1 MVGGAAGCSPHVLAG
16 NWEIS
21 FLWWKAFLAP
31 FMDRFH
37 IALCC
42 SWSLG
47 GVGLLLG
54 ASEGAS
60 LWLPCTPLCC
70 WLGRPHLLENKLEA
84 KKSNL
89 GVN

>member
-16 NWEIS
+16 DWEIS

-47 GVGLLLG
+47 GVGLLLRGIRRGFSLAPLHPSLLLAG
-54 ASEGAS
+54 APTSAREQIRGKE
-60 LWLPCTPLCC
+60 T
-70 WLGRPHLLENKLEA
+70 
-84 KKSNL
+84 
-89 GVN
+89 